1 MGMNYYAVQ
10 KKPTCKP
17 PIHIGKSSYGWLFDF
32 HDTEY
37 WHTYPQVK
45 AWLKEHTIGDNAD
58 YIILNEEDEP
68 ISYKD
73 FIDLVDKKQKDP
85 MNLDNPDNFT
95 YARNIDGYRFTQGD
109 FC

>member
-10 KKPTCKP
+10 KKPTCKR